1 MTESVNMKATGSGT
15 LPELHCAIC
24 AQASHGCHFGV
35 VACRPCA
42 AFFRRCVIEN
52 RTYNCLR
59 GTNKC
64 DIREEGH
71 RNACKACRLR
81 LCRQAGMNY
90 NFSSIED
97 NDKDLSFSFQ
107 SDLQDQM
114 DSSNTPV
121 GKAFDD
127 SYAPNLAK
135 IIRAYNSFI
144 DGQRSLHEVTVDGNI
159 DDFTQIQ
166 SDSKPLYFTMLNDGF
181 QIFSQMENKT
191 KLTILDFSYRQ
202 FTMLHS
208 CYLTVSQFPDID
220 DTRFVV
226 NFGYVINIDE
236 LDGFIEQLA
245 KDKPNPEEYIR
256 LKKPLMEKYYKFI
269 SNLKKFPEG
278 IKQQDICAMM
288 AVTIWNITQQEFGQT
303 KINKD
308 IPEWVRCKETFLSE
322 WLADLTMRFDNKT
335 HEPAILMAQLLCK
348 LVELNHHHW
357 KGPQYFLTF
366 NHHICELID
375 DKIVIQIFG
384 FNCMHFSFQ
393 NMY

>member
-1 MTESVNMKATGSGT
+1 MKATGCGT
-15 LPELHCAIC
+15 LPELQCAIC

-64 DIREEGH
+64 DIREGH

-97 NDKDLSFSFQ
+97 NDKDLSFPFQ
-107 SDLQDQM
+107 NDLQ
-114 DSSNTPV
+114 
-121 GKAFDD
+121 
-127 SYAPNLAK
+127 
-135 IIRAYNSFI
+135 
-144 DGQRSLHEVTVDGNI
+144 VTATGNI

-191 KLTILDFSYRQ
+191 KLTILDCSYRQ

-208 CYLTVSQFPDID
+208 CYLTLSQFPDIED
-220 DTRFVV
+220 NRFVV

-308 IPEWVRCKETFLSE
+308 LPEWVRFKETFLSE

-348 LVELNHHHW
+348 LVELNSIASALE
-357 KGPQYFLTF
+357 GTTILP
-366 NHHICELID
+366 D
-375 DKIVIQIFG
+375 
-384 FNCMHFSFQ
+384 FQ
-393 NMY
+393 PPHL

>member
-1 MTESVNMKATGSGT
+1 MKATGCGT
-15 LPELHCAIC
+15 LPELQCAIC

-64 DIREEGH
+64 DIREGH

-97 NDKDLSFSFQ
+97 NDKDLSFPFQ
-107 SDLQDQM
+107 NDLQDQM
-114 DSSNTPV
+114 DSSNTPI
-121 GKAFDD
+121 GKTFDD

-144 DGQRSLHEVTVDGNI
+144 DGQRSLHEVTATGNI

-191 KLTILDFSYRQ
+191 KLTILDCSYRQ

-208 CYLTVSQFPDID
+208 CYLTLSQFPDIED
-220 DTRFVV
+220 NRFVV

-308 IPEWVRCKETFLSE
+308 LPEWVRFKETFLSE

-348 LVELNHHHW
+348 LVELNSIASALE
-357 KGPQYFLTF
+357 GTTILP
-366 NHHICELID
+366 D
-375 DKIVIQIFG
+375 
-384 FNCMHFSFQ
+384 FQ
-393 NMY
+393 PPHL